1 MNKGGHRLTTNNT
14 IINKL
19 FTQNSFN
26 EFLGHKT
33 PLTLTQVAHQYIP
46 SLEALSNGEILSQM
60 YQFMSQSYRN
70 EYFYQNTLLMKLL
83 LGKHSVRTTTALT
96 QIPIGNSIADFVL
109 INGKAVV
116 YEIKTEL
123 DTFNRLRGQL
133 EDYYK
138 AFDRVCVVTSES
150 SFSKLDSEL
159 SDTPVGI
166 YVLNKQNRLSNK
178 IKKDPI
184 RDASKINHRSLFSL
198 LRKKEYENILLAYY
212 RELPSATPVFYY
224 EASYERFAEIPLDEA
239 YVMVLN
245 ELKKRN
251 RVEKDDISEIP
262 DPLKSLAYFSNIST
276 KQKLL
281 LSEYLSQQFRG

>member
-1 MNKGGHRLTTNNT
+1 
-14 IINKL
+14 
-19 FTQNSFN
+19 
-26 EFLGHKT
+26 
-33 PLTLTQVAHQYIP
+33 
-46 SLEALSNGEILSQM
+46 M

-138 AFDRVCVVTSES
+138 AFDHVCVVTSES

-198 LRKKEYENILLAYY
+198 LRKKEYENILLKYY

-224 EASYERFAEIPLDEA
+224 EASYERFTEIPLDEA
-239 YVMVLN
+239 YMMVLD

-262 DPLKSLAYFSNIST
+262 DSLKSLAYFSNIST
-276 KQKLL
+276 KQRLL

>member
-1 MNKGGHRLTTNNT
+1 MTTNNT

-46 SLEALSNGEILSQM
+46 CPEALSNGEVLSQM

-123 DTFNRLRGQL
+123 DTFNRL
-133 EDYYK
+133 
-138 AFDRVCVVTSES
+138 
-150 SFSKLDSEL
+150 
-159 SDTPVGI
+159 
-166 YVLNKQNRLSNK
+166 
-178 IKKDPI
+178 
-184 RDASKINHRSLFSL
+184 
-198 LRKKEYENILLAYY
+198 
-212 RELPSATPVFYY
+212 
-224 EASYERFAEIPLDEA
+224 
-239 YVMVLN
+239 
-245 ELKKRN
+245 
-251 RVEKDDISEIP
+251 
-262 DPLKSLAYFSNIST
+262 
-276 KQKLL
+276 
-281 LSEYLSQQFRG
+281 

>member
-1 MNKGGHRLTTNNT
+1 MNKGGRRLTTNNT

-19 FTQNSFN
+19 FTQNVFKDLLN
-26 EFLGHKT
+26 QKT
-33 PLTLTQVAHQYIP
+33 PPTLTQVAHWYIP
-46 SLEALSNGEILSQM
+46 FPEALSNGEILSQM

-83 LGKHSVRTTTALT
+83 LGKRSVRTTTALT

-138 AFDRVCVVTSES
+138 AFDHVCVVTSES

-184 RDASKINHRSLFSL
+184 RDASNINHHSLFSL

-224 EASYERFAEIPLDEA
+224 DASYARFAEIPLDKA
-239 YVMVLN
+239 YVMVLD

-262 DPLKSLAYFSNIST
+262 DSLKSLAYFSNIST

>member
-1 MNKGGHRLTTNNT
+1 MFKDLLNHR
-14 IINKL
+14 
-19 FTQNSFN
+19 
-26 EFLGHKT
+26 T
-33 PLTLTQVAHQYIP
+33 PPALTQVAQQYIP
-46 SLEALSNGEILSQM
+46 SPEALSYGEILSQM
-60 YQFMSQSYRN
+60 YQFMSQTYRN

-83 LGKHSVRTTTALT
+83 LGKHSIHTTTALT
-96 QIPIGNSIADFVL
+96 QVPIGNSIADFVL

-138 AFDRVCVVTSES
+138 AFDHVCVVTSES
-150 SFSKLDSEL
+150 AFSKLSSEL
-159 SDTPVGI
+159 ADTPVGI

-184 RDASKINHRSLFSL
+184 RDASNINHSSLFSL
-198 LRKKEYENILLAYY
+198 LRKKEYENILLTYY

-224 EASYERFAEIPLDEA
+224 DASYARFAEIPLDKA
-239 YVMVLN
+239 YILVLN

-251 RVEKDDISEIP
+251 RVEKNDISEIP
-262 DPLKSLAYFSNIST
+262 VPLKSLAYFSNIST
-276 KQKLL
+276 KERLL